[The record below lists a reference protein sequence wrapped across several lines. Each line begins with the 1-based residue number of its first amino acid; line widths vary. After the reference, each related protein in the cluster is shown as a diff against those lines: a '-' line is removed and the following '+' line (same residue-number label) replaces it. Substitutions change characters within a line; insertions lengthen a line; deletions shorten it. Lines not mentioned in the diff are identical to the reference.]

1 MTFSGD
7 NKQKQGVSRQR
18 LNKQHTGSDN
28 PRKKMAVHKKYDRNV
43 LGRGLDDIGNGRGL
57 DALIDTGEVRT
68 QGSSN
73 LSEIPISH
81 IAPNPNQPR
90 REFDEEA
97 LAELATSIRE
107 IGIIQPIT
115 LRKTADDKYQII
127 AGERRWRASQ
137 IAGLKAIPAYIR
149 TVEDENVME
158 MALIENIQREDL
170 NAIEIALA
178 YEHLLET
185 TGMTQER
192 ISERVGKSRTAV
204 TNYMRLLKLPAQVQ
218 MALKNKEIDMGHARA
233 LLSIDSPSTQI
244 KLFKEIQKNG
254 YSVRKVE
261 EMVQM
266 LKSGEDITL
275 AKKKINAAG
284 RLPEEFAILKDR
296 LSGFF
301 QTKVQMTC
309 SAKGKGK
316 ISIPFANEE
325 DLERIMNALDK
336 LNNK

>member
-1 MTFSGD
+1 
-7 NKQKQGVSRQR
+7 
-18 LNKQHTGSDN
+18 
-28 PRKKMAVHKKYDRNV
+28 MATHKKYDRKV

-57 DALIDTGEVRT
+57 DATIDTGEVRT

-73 LSEIPISH
+73 LSEIALSQIE
-81 IAPNPNQPR
+81 PNPNQPR
-90 REFDEEA
+90 HEFDEAA
-97 LAELATSIRE
+97 LQDLANSIRE

-115 LRKTADDKYQII
+115 LRQTVSGRYQII

-137 IAGLKAIPAYIR
+137 MAGLTAVPAYVR
-149 TVEDENVME
+149 TVEDESVME
-158 MALIENIQREDL
+158 MALVENIQREDL

-178 YEHLLET
+178 YEHLAET
-185 TGMTQER
+185 TGMTQEK
-192 ISERVGKSRTAV
+192 IAERVGKSRAAV

-218 MALKNKEIDMGHARA
+218 MALKNRDIDMGHARA
-233 LLSIDSPSTQI
+233 LLSVDSPSVQI

-266 LKSGEDITL
+266 LKRGEDVQSGN
-275 AKKKINAAG
+275 KKIAAKTG
-284 RLPEEFAILKDR
+284 LPEEFTILKDR
-296 LSGFF
+296 LSDFF

-316 ISIPFANEE
+316 ITIPFANEE
-325 DLERIMNALDK
+325 ELERIMNALDGAK
-336 LNNK
+336 NK

>member
-1 MTFSGD
+1 
-7 NKQKQGVSRQR
+7 
-18 LNKQHTGSDN
+18 
-28 PRKKMAVHKKYDRNV
+28 MAVHKKYDRNV

-73 LSEIPISH
+73 LSEIALDQIS
-81 IAPNPNQPR
+81 PNPNQPR

-97 LAELATSIRE
+97 MQELANSIRE
-107 IGIIQPIT
+107 IGIIQPVT
-115 LRKTADDKYQII
+115 LRQMEDGKYQII
-127 AGERRWRASQ
+127 AGERRWRAAQ
-137 IAGLKAIPAYIR
+137 MAGLDSIPAYIR
-149 TVEDENVME
+149 TVKDETVME
-158 MALIENIQREDL
+158 MALVENIQREDL

-178 YEHLLET
+178 YEHLVET
-185 TGMTQER
+185 TGMTQEKV
-192 ISERVGKSRTAV
+192 SERVGKSRTAV

-233 LLSIDSPSTQI
+233 LLSIDSPSVQI

-261 EMVQM
+261 ELVHI
-266 LKSGEDITL
+266 LKSGEDVQT
-275 AKKKINAAG
+275 AKKKIQSGNQ
-284 RLPEEFAILKDR
+284 LPEEFNILKER
-296 LSGFF
+296 LASFF

-309 SAKGKGK
+309 SPKGKGK

-325 DLERIMNALDK
+325 ELELIMNALDK
-336 LNNK
+336 LG